1 MGPGYTSTRLNA
13 PWRTTTTG
21 GGLEYQIVQMA
32 GYAAAII
39 DSFGVG
45 WLIGRAIVNL
55 LDWMYSD

>member
-1 MGPGYTSTRLNA
+1 
-13 PWRTTTTG
+13 
-21 GGLEYQIVQMA
+21 MA